1 MFCCIHSPDA
11 ERIAALFTPA
21 YELTAHDTAL
31 FNAATLS
38 RLIGAPAEIARQVY
52 NAAGH
57 RASVAI
63 AANPDAAL
71 LAARNF
77 AGLTVLNDDPGAAL
91 ADLAVE
97 TLPIGPELLD
107 LLDLWGIHTL
117 GDLAALPETGIAE
130 RLGEE
135 ASRLCALARATLT
148 RPLNVHKPEEF
159 YAGRI
164 EIEHPIELLEPLLF
178 LIARILNEQCAKLT
192 AHGLA
197 TNEVRVSLG
206 DYQRTLHLPVAM
218 RDSKALLKLVQ
229 MDLEAHPPGAPIAVV
244 SIALAPVEPRRL
256 QNGLFLPQA
265 PEPEK
270 LELTLGRIR
279 GLVGEENVGIAE
291 LIDTHR
297 PAPFRLVREA
307 PHPGEQARPDGPRL
321 AFRWFRPPLAA
332 QVEMRDERP
341 VRLTAPGLYGRILQA
356 SGPWRT
362 SGDWW
367 TREAWDRDEWDVA
380 LNNGA
385 LYRLYREPNGAWR
398 VEGAYD

>member
-1 MFCCIHSPDA
+1 MFCCIHSPEA
-11 ERIAALFTPA
+11 ELIAALFSPA
-21 YELTAHDTAL
+21 YELTAPDTAI
-31 FNAATLS
+31 FNAVALG
-38 RLIGAPAEIARQVY
+38 RLIGSPDEIARQVY
-52 NAAGH
+52 DAAG
-57 RASVAI
+57 RGANVAI
-63 AANPDAAL
+63 AANPDAAV

-77 AGLTVLNDDPGAAL
+77 AGLTILNDDPGAAL
-91 ADLAVE
+91 ADLPVE
-97 TLPIGPELLD
+97 TLPISPELLD

-117 GDLAALPETGIAE
+117 GDLAALPEAGIAE

-135 ASRLCALARATLT
+135 AARLCALARATLT
-148 RPLNVHKPEEF
+148 RPLRVHKPEEF

-178 LIARILNEQCAKLT
+178 LIARILNEQCAKLV

-197 TNEVRVSLG
+197 TNEVRVALG
-206 DYQRTLHLPVAM
+206 DYYRTLHLPVAM
-218 RDSKALLKLVQ
+218 RDPKALLKLVQ
-229 MDLEAHPPGAPIAVV
+229 MDLEAHPPGAPIAAV

-291 LIDTHR
+291 LVDTHR
-297 PAPFRLVREA
+297 PAPFRLVREP
-307 PHPGEQARPDGPRL
+307 PHPGEQAMPDGPRL

-367 TREAWDRDEWDVA
+367 TTEAWDRDEWDVA

-385 LYRLYREPNGAWR
+385 LYRLYREPDGTWR